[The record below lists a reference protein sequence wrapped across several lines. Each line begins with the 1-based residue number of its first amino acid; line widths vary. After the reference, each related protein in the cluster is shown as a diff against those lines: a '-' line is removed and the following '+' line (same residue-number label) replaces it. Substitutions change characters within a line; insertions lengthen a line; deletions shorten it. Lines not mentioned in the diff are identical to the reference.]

1 MNNPDRKK
9 DGDAPPTFTY
19 HWYARLAG
27 LACML
32 LFGVCGSISFV
43 QMVSE
48 EDAWPAV
55 LIFPGS
61 ALCGLALFLWTNR
74 RWTVRDDGI
83 TARSW
88 YGRERMLYWEEM
100 DSIQGTGLGDGI
112 RIKNRSGKT
121 LLALDPWI
129 GKYDEFVEALRLHKS
144 ELFDRDS
151 LEISGRNLEGL
162 KRSPALVPFGM
173 ILSFGLIL
181 FGIAGVLA
189 GGWPMAIFI
198 LAGGYVLYGLF
209 RMPTAV
215 HISGDSLRLE
225 YLRGSRT
232 VKAAEIRKIYPTT
245 DHSYHGS
252 ASARAVIELANGK
265 KIELSGYRDGTPM
278 VVNVLRN
285 WLEKY
290 PAPRGPSEQ
299 ANARTGSMIH
309 ERHEEK
315 NRKGTK

>member
-1 MNNPDRKK
+1 MTNPGR
-9 DGDAPPTFTY
+9 AQNQHPPKTFTY
-19 HWYARLAG
+19 HWYIRLIG

-32 LFGVCGSISFV
+32 LFGVCGTFSFMQMIS
-43 QMVSE
+43 E
-48 EDAWPAV
+48 KDAWPAI
-55 LIFPGS
+55 LIFPGA
-61 ALCGLALFLWTNR
+61 ALSGLALSLWMNR
-74 RWTVRDDGI
+74 RWTVREDGI
-83 TARSW
+83 VARSW
-88 YGRERMLYWEEM
+88 YGRERLLNWDDM
-100 DSIQGTGLGDGI
+100 DHIVGTGLGDGI
-112 RIKNRSGKT
+112 RIKHHSGKT

-129 GKYDEFVEALRLHKS
+129 WRYDDFIETLRLHKS

-162 KRSPALVPFGM
+162 KRSPVLVPFGM
-173 ILSFGLIL
+173 ILSSGLIL
-181 FGIAGVLA
+181 FGVAGVLT

-225 YLRGSRT
+225 YLRGSQT
-232 VKAAEIRKIYPTT
+232 VTAAEIRRVYPTT
-245 DHSYHGS
+245 NYSYRGS

-290 PAPRGPSEQ
+290 PAPRAPAEQ
-299 ANARTGSMIH
+299 ADVSTASAT
-309 ERHEEK
+309 
-315 NRKGTK
+315 KGKK